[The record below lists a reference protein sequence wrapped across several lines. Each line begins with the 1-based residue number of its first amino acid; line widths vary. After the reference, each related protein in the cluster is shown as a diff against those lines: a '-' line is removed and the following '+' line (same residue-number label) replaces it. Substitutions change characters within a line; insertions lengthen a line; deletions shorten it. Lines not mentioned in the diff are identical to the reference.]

1 MKRLLILLS
10 LIITGGSLF
19 PQNPGYMGRHVML
32 NMEMYVSP
40 SWKNPNSVSEAMIAK
55 GMSSKT
61 AKYFGLNYFL
71 SPNLE
76 VIVWRKGTVGAGYNY
91 YKSPFSLYPSSSG
104 SLLSYNYEVS
114 EKPMMTAHGFNVFYK
129 QYLGSTVAPMGQYL
143 KFTFDG
149 YFYNYS
155 VPDLYMQNYIQDN
168 DSYYSWDG
176 TSSVSSESSTGKH
189 QLFGFKLEY
198 GYDYFVLNCLKLSMG
213 VSLGTTFGGYKAIG
227 HNKYNLAVTDYAD
240 NRLLN
245 AYWFGVK
252 LGLGFLTF

>member
-10 LIITGGSLF
+10 LIIAGGSLF
-19 PQNPGYMGRHVML
+19 SQNPGYMGRHVML
-32 NMEMYVSP
+32 NMEMYMSP
-40 SWKNPNSVSEAMIAK
+40 SWKNPNAVSEAMIAH
-55 GMSSKT
+55 GMSGKS
-61 AKYFGLNYFL
+61 AKYLGLNYFL
-71 SPNLE
+71 SPNVE

-91 YKSPFSLYPSSSG
+91 YKSPFAMGSSSTG
-104 SLLSYNYEVS
+104 SLFSYNYDAS

-149 YFYNYS
+149 YFYKYTVPGS
-155 VPDLYMQNYIQDN
+155 VLVDYN
-168 DSYYSWDG
+168 SYYSWDDAAP
-176 TSSVSSESSTGKH
+176 VSTEESTGKH

-227 HNKYNLAVTDYAD
+227 RDKNNLGVTDYAD

-252 LGLGFLTF
+252 LGIGFLTF

>member
-10 LIITGGSLF
+10 LIIAGGSLF
-19 PQNPGYMGRHVML
+19 SQNPGYMGRHVML
-32 NMEMYVSP
+32 NMEAYISP
-40 SWKNPNSVSEAMIAK
+40 SWKNPNAVSEAMIAH
-55 GMSSKT
+55 GMS
-61 AKYFGLNYFL
+61 AKSANYLGLNYFL
-71 SPNLE
+71 SPNVE

-91 YKSPFSLYPSSSG
+91 YKSPFSLSSS
-104 SLLSYNYEVS
+104 SSSSWFSYNYEVS

-149 YFYNYS
+149 FFYKYA
-155 VPDLYMQNYIQDN
+155 VPDAVWQDYVE
-168 DSYYSWDG
+168 SYRNWDG
-176 TSSVSSESSTGKH
+176 TVPVITETPTGKS
-189 QLFGFKLEY
+189 QLFAFKVEY

-227 HNKYNLAVTDYAD
+227 RDKNNLTVTDYAD